1 MMHWVWTVLI
11 GFVVGAL
18 ARLIVPGGGPTGF
31 WVTAL
36 LGIVGAVAA
45 AFGGQALGWYP
56 EGHPAGFVAS
66 LLGAVG
72 ILILYKVAMREE

>member
-1 MMHWVWTVLI
+1 MMHWVWTILI

-31 WVTAL
+31 WLTAL

-45 AFGGQALGWYP
+45 TFGGQALGWYP
-56 EGHPAGFVAS
+56 EGHLAGFVAS
-66 LLGAVG
+66 LLGAVAV
-72 ILILYKVAMREE
+72 LILYKLAMREE